1 MAIRINA
8 DFQAVY
14 IHEPLGHAVPAL
26 NAAWTVAGLYRLEAD
41 VNLDTLICALYGTTA
56 AANWVGL
63 YMNADGTSC
72 RLEGFNGGTPVTSGS
87 YTLEV
92 GRDYRLAIDYD
103 GAGTVRMLLDGVP
116 TLTLAFTP
124 SPGTAGE
131 RSLQWGAYGEISGY
145 TSCTLA
151 RWRMWSAVLT
161 EAEHRAEYRS
171 LGPVRTAG
179 LLHNWPM
186 DPGAG
191 RLNDTVGAEPNL
203 AENPSV
209 PVTDGTAFVYR
220 PSLIGSPLFYNLGET
235 ATPGAQSITVPAYAE
250 RVAIMVHMSD
260 DAGLQDALIASLS
273 SLTSD
278 FATAFTIDG
287 VTSSSVAQA
296 VAVATATVTSTG
308 AGKTWTPT
316 LAAPNPVAGAGAWV
330 IFFQDVGA
338 GWPTDTAVSQA
349 TGDGTTPGTA
359 SATGVADGLAI
370 AADTHLGP
378 TAGNFPA
385 NEAGW
390 SSLATGETTGAFA
403 YWAASRL
410 RQRNITA
417 AGTETATTQGP
428 NGSCVALLTLP
439 AAELAPATQTAL
451 PDADISDGPWT
462 PSTGADLYAV
472 LDETTANDGDYIQT
486 STNGTA
492 EIGLQPVDTPGAG
505 AQTLTYRASGTPD
518 KALIVGL
525 YQGATLVEQWTTDP
539 VAAAVTEYVR
549 TLTTGITDGS
559 DLRVRVTS
567 QDAAAPPTANVT
579 FGAIGT
585 GASGTT
591 TCAPSHPTGISAS
604 TSKLFCVITGES
616 NTAGTAP
623 TMPAGWTKVLDF
635 EGGVG
640 TWAADTGPRRVT
652 VFQKDT
658 VTGTETGTVTV
669 SLAGNTTNNTLRA
682 TIMRVEVPVGYGI
695 DVAASTGA
703 DTTSGTAF
711 SVTGSTAISFAPG
724 DLLLIAIAQ
733 ATDSATQSAQSIT
746 ASGVTFGTRTNRSTV
761 AVTNGN
767 DHRHIFDTVFVA
779 AGTATVAPTYSY
791 TASAATSG
799 PAGFLRMRAVPPTPS
814 VRVTQ
819 VALSVPAGDGT
830 TAHALAASG
839 AAQASGAA
847 GLGLGKPLAG
857 AGLGQAAGSAA
868 LTVEAGGS
876 AVDLSAAGAAQV
888 ASSAALALAVTLAAQ
903 ASAQAAGSAGLT
915 VAGNAALSAAGT
927 AQASGSA
934 ALLHGVTLSA
944 AALAVASG
952 GAALSHTVPLSATAA
967 AIAQAGGS
975 LALAVTLSASALAQ
989 ASATAGLGM
998 AKPLQASGAGVA
1010 SGTAALSTS
1019 GATELAAAGA
1029 AQAGAGA
1036 TLSLVVGLSAAGAA
1050 QAAAAASLATGKP
1063 LAAAGAAQAAGT
1075 AGLQVGSAT
1084 GLQASGAAQATGGAT
1099 LWLDVPLSAA
1109 ALAQALAGG
1118 SLTLTVPLAAAALAQ
1133 AGGIAQLA
1141 SAVTLAAGGQA
1152 LAAAQAG
1159 LQVMGPMSQ
1168 YSRGMRAMPA
1178 SRSWRVAG
1186 TGRTFRHQPD
1196 KRAWRAVK

>member
-103 GAGTVRMLLDGVP
+103 GAGTVRMLLDGVAV
-116 TLTLAFTP
+116 LSLAFTP
-124 SPGTAGE
+124 NPGTLGE
-131 RSLQWGAYGEISGY
+131 RSLQWGGFGEISGY

-186 DPGAG
+186 DPGAS
-191 RLNDTVGAEPNL
+191 RLDDTVGGQPDL
-203 AENPSV
+203 AENPTV
-209 PVTDGTAFVYR
+209 PVTDGTAFVHR
-220 PSLIGSPLFYNLGET
+220 PSIIGTPQFFPLGET
-235 ATPGAQSITVPAYAE
+235 ATPGAQAITVPNYAE
-250 RVAIMVHMSD
+250 KVAIFVHQSD
-260 DAGLQDALIASLS
+260 DAATPDASLS
-273 SLTSD
+273 SLTSN
-278 FATAFTIDG
+278 FAGTFTIDQIG
-287 VTSSSVAQA
+287 SSSVAMA
-296 VAVATATVTSTG
+296 VALATADVTSTG
-308 AGKTWTPT
+308 AGKSWTPT
-316 LAAPNPVAGAGAWV
+316 LANTNIVAGAAAWV
-330 IFFQDVGA
+330 VFLQDVGSV
-338 GWPTDTAVSQA
+338 WPTDTAVAQV

-359 SATGVADGLAI
+359 SGSGLVDGLAI
-370 AADTHLGP
+370 AADTHLYATSG
-378 TAGNFPA
+378 TYPA

-390 SSLATGETTGAFA
+390 TSVATAETTGTYA
-403 YWAASRL
+403 YWASSRL
-410 RQRNITA
+410 RQRAITA
-417 AGTETATTQGP
+417 SGTESATTQGA
-428 NGSCVALLTLP
+428 NGSCIALLTLP
-439 AAELAPATQTAL
+439 PAALAAAIQTAR

-462 PSTGADLYAV
+462 PSTGTDLYAV
-472 LDETTANDGDYIQT
+472 LNETTANDATYIQT

-492 EIGLQPVDTPGAG
+492 EIGLQPADTPGAG

-518 KALIVGL
+518 KALTVGL

-559 DLRVRVTS
+559 DLRVRFTS

-703 DTTSGTAF
+703 DITSGTAF

-724 DLLLIAIAQ
+724 DLLLIAVAQ
-733 ATDSATQSAQSIT
+733 ATDTATQSAQSIT
-746 ASGVTFGTRTNRSTV
+746 ASGITFGTRTNRGSV

-767 DHRHIFDTVFVA
+767 DHRHIFDTVPVN

-799 PAGFLRMRAVPPTPS
+799 PGGFLRMRAVPPASS
-814 VRVTQ
+814 VRVTSA
-819 VALSVPAGDGT
+819 ALAVPAGDGT

-839 AAQASGAA
+839 AAQASGSA

-876 AVDLSAAGAAQV
+876 VVDLSAAGAAQV

-903 ASAQAAGSAGLT
+903 ASAQAAGSAVLT

-934 ALLHGVTLSA
+934 ALLQGVTLSA

-975 LALAVTLSASALAQ
+975 LALAVTLSAGALAQ

-1029 AQAGAGA
+1029 AQAGAAA

-1099 LWLDVPLSAA
+1099 LWLDVPISAA

-1141 SAVTLAAGGQA
+1141 SAVTLVAGGQA